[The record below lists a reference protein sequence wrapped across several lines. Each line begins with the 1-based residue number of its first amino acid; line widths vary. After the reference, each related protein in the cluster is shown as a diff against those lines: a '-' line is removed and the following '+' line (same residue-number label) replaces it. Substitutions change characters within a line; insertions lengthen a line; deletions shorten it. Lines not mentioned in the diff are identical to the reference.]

1 MSRIILIRFSRSW
14 ESVGLGMCFDFSLN
28 GLCLVC
34 VFLWMYLSLSFLIKF
49 SISVLI
55 CTSRGR
61 V

>member
-1 MSRIILIRFSRSW
+1 MSRILLIKFSRVGQF
-14 ESVGLGMCFDFSLN
+14 VGLGMCFDFSLN

-55 CTSRGR
+55 CMSRGR